1 MALARDIDT
10 RKDDAYWCEIDDLDR
25 DAVDPGLLSLLTCP
39 DYLTNRLRSLCDN
52 RFRLRL
58 LDQRPARDG
67 ALLREIVMY
76 CDTVPM
82 VYGQTLAPAGT
93 LRSQGWLHALGDRS
107 VGDHLRSLE
116 QVTRGPLEFARLTA
130 SHRLHRRARTA
141 IDDDGTLDLKP
152 LWARRSLFSIGACP
166 LLVNEVFFPGAVEC
180 ARP

>member
-10 RKDDAYWCEIDDLDR
+10 HKDDAHWCEIDDLDR
-25 DAVDPGLLSLLTCP
+25 GTLDPHLLDLLTCP
-39 DYLTNRLRSLCDN
+39 DYLTTRLRRVCGG

-76 CDTVPM
+76 CDGTPL

-93 LRSQGWLHALGDRS
+93 LRSQTWLHALGERS

-116 QVTRGPLEFARLTA
+116 QVTRGPLEYARLTA
-130 SHRLHRRARTA
+130 SHRLHQRARSA
-141 IDDDGTLDLKP
+141 VDDDGTLDVKP

-180 ARP
+180 AHP